1 MIKITNNF
9 NKKKY
14 ISSFKILELKNNNY
28 IINKIY
34 NENKHDIY
42 RKNVCTKLINNNI
55 NIQEY
60 YNLIKNDILYQIK
73 YTRSLKNK
81 NMLKYDLIQLDHQIK
96 YLKYLRK

>member
-9 NKKKY
+9 YKKKY

-28 IINKIY
+28 IINKVY

-42 RKNVCTKLINNNI
+42 RKKVCTKLINNNI